1 MRRIILI
8 MIFSISIP
16 PVFNSLHAQPV
27 EGHLGNLLNIEIEK
41 GLNLA
46 SDPSLF
52 LLKSSN
58 SVLDQTVELEFF
70 SDGNP
75 QRTLVGS
82 ALIICSFLIVFLG
95 LLKDKKLS

>member
-1 MRRIILI
+1 
-8 MIFSISIP
+8 
-16 PVFNSLHAQPV
+16 
-27 EGHLGNLLNIEIEK
+27 

-70 SDGNP
+70 SDGSP
-75 QRTLVGS
+75 QRTLVGI

>member
-1 MRRIILI
+1 MRRFILI

-16 PVFNSLHAQPV
+16 PVFNSLYAQPIK
-27 EGHLGNLLNIEIEK
+27 GNATNLLNIEIEK

-58 SVLDQTVELEFF
+58 SVLDQTVELEFLN
-70 SDGNP
+70 DGSP
-75 QRTLVGS
+75 QRILVGS
-82 ALIICSFLIVFLG
+82 ALIFCSFLIVFLG